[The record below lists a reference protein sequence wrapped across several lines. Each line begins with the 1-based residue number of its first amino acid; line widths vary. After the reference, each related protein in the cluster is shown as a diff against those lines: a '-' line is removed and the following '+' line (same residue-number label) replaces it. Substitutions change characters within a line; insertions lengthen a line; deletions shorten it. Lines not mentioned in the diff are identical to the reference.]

1 MPAWNFLPGPCSQAF
16 YHFPSEERPR
26 KFNSVIVTQGN
37 KPFLSS
43 VYPVFKETHPS
54 LGPLRKFFKILF
66 HFVFCQVN
74 VNSKAGFYYSY
85 RRQSAGGPAS
95 HPSLFVS
102 QLLPAWPH
110 FSPFPQLLSIFGG
123 WGAFGDGRAA
133 LGEI

>member
-95 HPSLFVS
+95 HPSLFCESVATCMAT
-102 QLLPAWPH
+102 LLPFPSTSFH
-110 FSPFPQLLSIFGG
+110 FWWMGG
-123 WGAFGDGRAA
+123 FW
-133 LGEI
+133 